1 MQLDSYF
8 GFQQLQV
15 HCCLCRGSSQHHC
28 WCSVLLAWTLQIYS
42 LLPSSPPGTT
52 IPASWQYSTDS
63 ANNRKQ
69 PQFPFFQALR
79 TSMSHSNFKMKISQ
93 YRVQTFADGTK
104 ASYRTHRERYLQFWE
119 HMVTPSQLNLS
130 ISFSMQPFYLA
141 VSKLLLFQITFNLI
155 ILLVYFSIRNL
166 TCQIPPLTI
175 GYYILF

>member
-28 WCSVLLAWTLQIYS
+28 WCGVLLAWTLQIYS

-69 PQFPFFQALR
+69 PQLPFFQALR
-79 TSMSHSNFKMKISQ
+79 TPVSHSNFKMKISQ

-119 HMVTPSQLNLS
+119 HMGYPLPAQ
-130 ISFSMQPFYLA
+130 SFH
-141 VSKLLLFQITFNLI
+141 LFQYAAFLSRS
-155 ILLVYFSIRNL
+155 LKAASIPNYL
-166 TCQIPPLTI
+166 
-175 GYYILF
+175 